1 MMTARL
7 LRIRIARRS
16 PARLGDPAS
25 PPFTTVAA
33 MFAFSPDRHAVNLH
47 THPTGNGTR
56 RTGAMQPSVQPA
68 TPVSAPVFPATAPVE
83 PSHERA
89 YPQADGEP

>member
-1 MMTARL
+1 
-7 LRIRIARRS
+7 
-16 PARLGDPAS
+16 
-25 PPFTTVAA
+25 
-33 MFAFSPDRHAVNLH
+33 VNLQ

-56 RTGAMQPSVQPA
+56 RSGVMQPSVPPGTPA
-68 TPVSAPVFPATAPVE
+68 SAPVFPATAPVE